1 MKFFSKKY
9 LILFIFI
16 SLFLLTGLVG
26 VYVIK
31 SNPRYYNKIKNYAKS
46 VIKTKDKTS
55 YYNSKLISDDY
66 SLHRKAAKSN
76 GNKVISENN
85 ITQLINSGKLVKV
98 NPNNGYKINKL
109 THSKHV
115 LTPESYNMLKK
126 IGDDFALKTKNND
139 FFVVTSLT
147 RTIESQ
153 QSLSRINKNAT
164 TNISTHSYGVSF
176 DISYTRF
183 NGKRGG
189 NSELQK
195 VLEDILISYQKKK
208 SIYVLME
215 RQSTCY
221 HITVR
226 E

>member
-1 MKFFSKKY
+1 MSNEVFSQKISYSIY
-9 LILFIFI
+9 LYQFVFIDWF
-16 SLFLLTGLVG
+16 SRVH
-26 VYVIK
+26 VIK

-55 YYNSKLISDDY
+55 YYNSKLIRDDY

-126 IGDDFALKTKNND
+126 L
-139 FFVVTSLT
+139 VM
-147 RTIESQ
+147 
-153 QSLSRINKNAT
+153 
-164 TNISTHSYGVSF
+164 
-176 DISYTRF
+176 
-183 NGKRGG
+183 
-189 NSELQK
+189 
-195 VLEDILISYQKKK
+195 IL
-208 SIYVLME
+208 
-215 RQSTCY
+215 
-221 HITVR
+221 H
-226 E
+226 

>member
-1 MKFFSKKY
+1 M
-9 LILFIFI
+9 
-16 SLFLLTGLVG
+16 T
-26 VYVIK
+26 
-31 SNPRYYNKIKNYAKS
+31 
-46 VIKTKDKTS
+46 
-55 YYNSKLISDDY
+55 
-66 SLHRKAAKSN
+66 
-76 GNKVISENN
+76 
-85 ITQLINSGKLVKV
+85 
-98 NPNNGYKINKL
+98 
-109 THSKHV
+109 
-115 LTPESYNMLKK
+115 
-126 IGDDFALKTKNND
+126 
-139 FFVVTSLT
+139 FVVTSLT